1 MTSVIPA
8 PTRPAPRL
16 PVARTPEPDGCATP
30 LHLHLD
36 LDAGDAV
43 VLRVR
48 GEVDLLTVAH
58 LRAHLDTALADT
70 ALADTA
76 LADTALA
83 AGPRA
88 VVVDLQGVSFI
99 DCTGIGLLLDA
110 GCRARRRGVR
120 LRIVPGR
127 AVARVAALL
136 DLTAALGLD
145 GPDRSAPER
154 PAPVPA

>member
-8 PTRPAPRL
+8 PARPASGIPA
-16 PVARTPEPDGCATP
+16 ARAAEPDGCATP
-30 LHLHLD
+30 LDLRLD
-36 LDAGDAV
+36 RDAGDA

-58 LRAHLDTALADT
+58 LRAHLEIALSDGALAG
-70 ALADTA
+70 
-76 LADTALA
+76 TALA
-83 AGPRA
+83 AGPRT
-88 VVVDLQGVSFI
+88 VVVDLEGVSFI

-136 DLTAALGLD
+136 DLTAALGLA
-145 GPDRSAPER
+145 GPDRGAPER
-154 PAPVPA
+154 PAPPA

>member
-58 LRAHLDTALADT
+58 LRAHL
-70 ALADTA
+70 DTA